1 MKRGDV
7 VAESRSMSNAFE
19 TFGLSPK
26 YNIDLLDLENRHR
39 RALSF
44 VHPDLFVTKTAQE
57 RTAAASLAVKF
68 NESYQI
74 LKDPLKRAA
83 ELLKSHGVEVPGE
96 NGKTVGH
103 STLLVRVMQWR
114 EELAS
119 YRFEKELTKLETE
132 LKKRL
137 DFVKSAF
144 DGSDADS
151 LPYLYLEF
159 VYLTKILEEIHYHP
173 LRKPHVRS
181 TR

>member
-1 MKRGDV
+1 
-7 VAESRSMSNAFE
+7 MSNAFE

-26 YNIDLLDLENRHR
+26 YNIDLFDLENRHR

-44 VHPDLFVTKTAQE
+44 VHPDLFVKKTAQE
-57 RTAAASLAVKF
+57 RAAAATVAMKF

-83 ELLKSHGVEVPGE
+83 EILRSRGIEVPGE

-114 EELAS
+114 EELAAC
-119 YRFEKELTKLETE
+119 RFEKELTNLETD

-137 DFVKSAF
+137 EFVKSAF

-159 VYLTKILEEIHYHP
+159 AYLTKILEEIYYHP

>member
-1 MKRGDV
+1 
-7 VAESRSMSNAFE
+7 MSNAFE
-19 TFGLSPK
+19 TFGLPPK
-26 YNIDLLDLENRHR
+26 YNINLLDLENRHR

-44 VHPDLFVTKTAQE
+44 VHPDLFVKKTAQE
-57 RTAAASLAVKF
+57 RTAAATVAMKF

-83 ELLKSHGVEVPGE
+83 ELLKSRGVEVPGE

-103 STLLVRVMQWR
+103 STLLMRVMQWR
-114 EELAS
+114 EELAAC
-119 YRFEKELTKLETE
+119 RFEKELTKLETD
-132 LKKRL
+132 LKKRV

-144 DGSDADS
+144 DESDSDS

-159 VYLTKILEEIHYHP
+159 VYLTKILEEIYYHP
-173 LRKPHVRS
+173 LRKSNVRS